1 MTDPPTDSKIFVA
14 FSFDEPQSNGL
25 YVNLCK
31 ANLTRGH
38 EGEKCTLLTSKGQSS
53 SLFRF
58 SIVRR
63 KELYVHRG
71 AKKRLSLFFIILL
84 NSIQPLD
91 FLVSQWQWYMIS
103 IDFVTREI
111 IRSTTDHHL

>member
-1 MTDPPTDSKIFVA
+1 MHAAYVKVKVPLYFV
-14 FSFDEPQSNGL
+14 FLLF
-25 YVNLCK
+25 V
-31 ANLTRGH
+31 
-38 EGEKCTLLTSKGQSS
+38 EKNSM
-53 SLFRF
+53 
-58 SIVRR
+58 SIVAQRNVD
-63 KELYVHRG
+63 LF
-71 AKKRLSLFFIILL
+71 LFFIILL

>member
-1 MTDPPTDSKIFVA
+1 MHAAYVKVKVPLYFV
-14 FSFDEPQSNGL
+14 FLLF
-25 YVNLCK
+25 V
-31 ANLTRGH
+31 
-38 EGEKCTLLTSKGQSS
+38 EKNSM
-53 SLFRF
+53 
-58 SIVRR
+58 SIVAQRN
-63 KELYVHRG
+63 VD
-71 AKKRLSLFFIILL
+71 LSLFFIILL